1 MGLTGRE
8 RARARWAAGATAAV
22 PVRPGPARARGRH
35 DATILTPAEADRTA
49 QAVLELTRR
58 LAVIAGTPP
67 EQSPVLDTPSN
78 SAMTRAALPPEVL
91 YASAPEWRP

>member
-8 RARARWAAGATAAV
+8 RARARWAAGDTA

-35 DATILTPAEADRTA
+35 DAAILTPAEADRTA

-58 LAVIAGTPP
+58 LVEAAGTPARRC
-67 EQSPVLDTPSN
+67 PVLDTPSN
-78 SAMTRAALPPEVL
+78 SAMTRSALPPEVL